1 MHGIGAWLRVPSP
14 SRDLVLLT
22 VVVALGYFLTGGHP
36 ALSSTTR
43 YAQAARE
50 MAQSGDWVIPHL
62 GYVPYME
69 KPPLT
74 YWLGGLSQLWFGF
87 NNYAIAIPSAVATL
101 LSAWATWGLALRL
114 RGPAFALPAALLF
127 CGSVLVLGL
136 GSVLITD
143 TLLAATLA
151 GCFYTWWR
159 WEDAG
164 RRNQW
169 IWGFWLCL
177 GLGLLTKGPVAVALA
192 GSAIAG
198 YALVGGGWRGGLLA
212 VAKTLWDMHPVRG
225 TGILLALNLPWS
237 VAVWQRDPR
246 FLEFFYIRYNLE
258 AFLTDKVNHS
268 HSWWYYLT
276 LLPVYLAP
284 YSVVALPALVVGCWQ
299 GVRSPVAGPDLR
311 RFLACGV
318 IFPLLFLTASTSK
331 LGTYLLPLTP
341 LLLLLACDVL
351 WRWAASGTGRRRPWW
366 SWLLALQ
373 TLIFVIGV
381 PLATVIDPVP
391 WELLDPQFFPW
402 LVAALASICIGVVLA
417 GVLGWQG
424 RLRPALSALA
434 LGVFCTAACA
444 LPRIDRVVA
453 DLDGSRL
460 MHRIHASGG
469 SEDFV
474 CLQQEVMHDY
484 DLDLAFGRRMHLVG
498 KARERGMGHFA
509 ETVAP
514 PTALPE
520 VTYDTSGETLP
531 ANAWLVSND
540 RLAAVWRGPGRVW
553 VLCERGYP
561 EALMAQGLQVHR
573 IDRARN
579 IILISNQPD
588 RR

>member
-14 SRDLVLLT
+14 SRDLLLLT
-22 VVVALGYFLTGGHP
+22 VVVALGFALTGGHP

-50 MAQSGDWVIPHL
+50 MALSGDWVIPHL

-114 RGPAFALPAALLF
+114 RGLAFALPAALLF
-127 CGSVLVLGL
+127 CGSALVLGL
-136 GSVLITD
+136 GSTLITD

-151 GCFYTWWR
+151 GCWYMWWR
-159 WEDAG
+159 WEESG
-164 RRNQW
+164 RSTAW

-177 GLGLLTKGPVAVALA
+177 GVGLLAKGPVAVALA

-198 YALVGGGWRGGLLA
+198 YALIGGGWRGGLLS
-212 VAKTLWDMHPVRG
+212 VVRTLWDMHPIRG
-225 TGILLALNLPWS
+225 TAILLALNLPWS
-237 VAVWQRDPR
+237 IAVWQRDPR

-268 HSWWYYLT
+268 EVWWYYLQI
-276 LLPVYLAP
+276 LPVYLAP
-284 YSVVALPALVVGCWQ
+284 YHLVALPALAVGCWQ
-299 GVRSPVAGPDLR
+299 GLRAPAARPDLR
-311 RFLACGV
+311 RYLACGV
-318 IFPLLFLTASTSK
+318 VFPFLLLTASTSK

-341 LLLLLACDVL
+341 FFLLLACDVL
-351 WRWAASGTGRRRPWW
+351 WRWSEAATDRRRPWW
-366 SWLLALQ
+366 SWVLAAQALLL
-373 TLIFVIGV
+373 VIGIPV
-381 PLATVIDPVP
+381 ASVVAPVP
-391 WELLDPQFFPW
+391 WEFLDPTLLPW
-402 LVAALASICIGVVLA
+402 LGAALICFSTGMVLA
-417 GVLGWQG
+417 GVLGWQR
-424 RLRPALSALA
+424 RLPQALAALA
-434 LGVFCTAACA
+434 LGVFCAAACV
-444 LPRIDRVVA
+444 LPRVDRVIV

-460 MHRIHASGG
+460 MRRIHESRG
-469 SEDFV
+469 SDDFV

-498 KARERGMGHFA
+498 KARERGMGHFV
-509 ETVAP
+509 ESVAP
-514 PTALPE
+514 PTPLPE
-520 VTYDTSGETLP
+520 TTYDVAGETLS
-531 ANAWLVSND
+531 ANSWLVSSD

-561 EALMAQGLQVHR
+561 EALLAQGLQVHR

-579 IILISNQPD
+579 IILISNQAD
-588 RR
+588 R